1 MKEPQE
7 SSISVQSQSLK
18 NYLTHFVPVLPSYR
32 NQSIVRLV
40 SIWGQ
45 HWYLMG

>member
-32 NQSIVRLV
+32 T
-40 SIWGQ
+40 GFHMGE